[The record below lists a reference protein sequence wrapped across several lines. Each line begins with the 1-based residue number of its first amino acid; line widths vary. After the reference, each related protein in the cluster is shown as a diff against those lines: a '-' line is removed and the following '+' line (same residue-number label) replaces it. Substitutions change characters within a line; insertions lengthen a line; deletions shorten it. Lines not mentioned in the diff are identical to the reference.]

1 MHSSNLMSALAIG
14 PSPHSPKLRRMAPVR
29 APAAQP
35 ILQTGSAQAAVT
47 TPQALALTIA
57 QANQLA
63 RPPQCKNTPTNTPP
77 HPATSHNSQIPH
89 ERPPHPCFK
98 LKATLRGDISILE
111 IKGAFRLW
119 FNSP

>member
-63 RPPQCKNTPTNTPP
+63 RPSKCKTPRTNPSKRLHTYRSEE
-77 HPATSHNSQIPH
+77 HTSELQSPMYLVC
-89 ERPPHPCFK
+89 R
-98 LKATLRGDISILE
+98 LLLE
-111 IKGAFRLW
+111 KK
-119 FNSP
+119 

>member
-1 MHSSNLMSALAIG
+1 MSALAIG

-63 RPPQCKNTPTNTPP
+63 RPSQCKTPRTNPSKRLHTYQLPI
-77 HPATSHNSQIPH
+77 AQS
-89 ERPPHPCFK
+89 RLPHPCFQ
-98 LKATLRGDISILE
+98 LKGTLRGDISIVE
-111 IKGAFRLW
+111 IKGAFLLW
-119 FNSP
+119 FNSPI